1 MKLKLNFL
9 PYFSFIPKKLN
20 TNSTI
25 FKII

>member
-25 FKII
+25 FK

>member
-20 TNSTI
+20 TNSII
-25 FKII
+25 FK

>member
-20 TNSTI
+20 TNS
-25 FKII
+25 II

>member
-20 TNSTI
+20 TNS
-25 FKII
+25 

>member
-20 TNSTI
+20 TNSII
-25 FKII
+25 F